1 MASVKGMGKST
12 STQKITSIAAHNDK
26 VPPIVE
32 KKWVVTITDED
43 SISLSSM

>member
-26 VPPIVE
+26 VPPEIA
-32 KKWVVTITDED
+32 KKWVVTITDKG
-43 SISLSSM
+43 SL